1 MIQNLNDYNPL
12 PAIIDLTKS
21 GNYSSLFFDMVRKEL
36 FKGGLTF
43 ESEQEYTEALSL
55 LIEMEII

>member
-12 PAIIDLTKS
+12 SAIKELAS
-21 GNYSSLFFDMVRKEL
+21 HGNYSSLFFDLVRKEL
-36 FKGGLTF
+36 FKGGIVF
-43 ESEQEYTEALSL
+43 ETEQEYTEALNL